1 MKIQLFT
8 TSQHREAHL
17 YINTL
22 RHNFGKQCH
31 THTETVHSDR
41 PGGNRALPGRKLR
54 EGAAACDVKATTLK
68 IRVVQLC
75 ISSYPAGAWPSAG
88 LDLWPGYQDMSLT
101 SFFGSSCQSSNSI
114 AGNWHSAIL
123 TNRACTKIG
132 HLKGSTSSPE
142 ASKTLRLKAVLP
154 FPARPEQADGRWWNE
169 CMLMALRGGGGG
181 VL

>member
-1 MKIQLFT
+1 
-8 TSQHREAHL
+8 
-17 YINTL
+17 
-22 RHNFGKQCH
+22 
-31 THTETVHSDR
+31 
-41 PGGNRALPGRKLR
+41 
-54 EGAAACDVKATTLK
+54 
-68 IRVVQLC
+68 
-75 ISSYPAGAWPSAG
+75 
-88 LDLWPGYQDMSLT
+88 MSLT

-154 FPARPEQADGRWWNE
+154 FPTRPEQADGRWWNE

-181 VL
+181 EYCKARSSLRDVQVWDLCVKLVVTRP